1 MKIGK
6 RDKHQR
12 EPSSYDYGTG
22 LHLNSK
28 RLRCNLKMELRLKK
42 FHRTL
47 FKPPKDMKKK
57 RKNLENQECFRGAL
71 KRKIILPLKIDN
83 LAPNLFVRLPTP
95 KIAPTF

>member
-1 MKIGK
+1 MIGDMISCSMLWEWKEKAK
-6 RDKHQR
+6 RAKLDKHQR

-47 FKPPKDMKKK
+47 FYSKPQFA
-57 RKNLENQECFRGAL
+57 R
-71 KRKIILPLKIDN
+71 
-83 LAPNLFVRLPTP
+83 
-95 KIAPTF
+95 